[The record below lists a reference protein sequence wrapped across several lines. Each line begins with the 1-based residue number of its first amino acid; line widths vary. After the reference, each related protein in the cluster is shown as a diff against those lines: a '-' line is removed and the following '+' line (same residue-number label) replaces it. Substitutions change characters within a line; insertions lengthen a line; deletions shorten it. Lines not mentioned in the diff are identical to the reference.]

1 MAMRTDEQFCQ
12 EAFGAYLR
20 VRHSVLPDE
29 WVQEPRGQK
38 TPPDFHLY
46 WHGVTFAVEVTG
58 LMSQYEQTEGA
69 SISELGVLE
78 NHRASSPR
86 SRTGGSER
94 RLAPRALLVDFGW
107 TLRQFL
113 RVESGTQK
121 SLDDLHRRNTDDFKG
136 RDGVRTVGN
145 PIRPDVLS
153 RESGLARKRGRNCHY
168 GWQ

>member
-69 SISELGVLE
+69 SISELGVWKTTE
-78 NHRASSPR
+78 
-86 SRTGGSER
+86 
-94 RLAPRALLVDFGW
+94 RLAQEVEREARNAGLLH
-107 TLRQFL
+107 
-113 RVESGTQK
+113 GT
-121 SLDDLHRRNTDDFKG
+121 TG
-136 RDGVRTVGN
+136 
-145 PIRPDVLS
+145 
-153 RESGLARKRGRNCHY
+153 
-168 GWQ
+168 